1 MKRIIVA
8 MIAVCAIALT
18 GTPAAAQQTTGN
30 IQGRVLDAQK
40 AAIPGVTV
48 TAKQA
53 ATGFTRTEVTDAEGV
68 YRLNALPVGTYDL
81 KAELSGFAPYDHK
94 GIVVNVGQPTEI
106 NVDLKVGGLAETVS
120 VTAESPLIQT
130 TTSSVGGVVDVG
142 RIESL
147 PLNGR
152 QFANAA
158 VTIPGVMLGYHSD
171 PTKSTQFSPQI
182 GGGNG
187 RNVNYQIDGGD
198 NNDDT
203 VGGLLQ
209 LFPLEAV
216 QEFQFVTSRYKAEYG
231 RSNGGVMNIVTKGGT
246 NDMRGS
252 WFTLYRDTAMNAK
265 TETEKRNDAANVLA
279 GRAEVGKQDY
289 RRYQYGGSFGGPIA
303 RDKAHFFAAFERTQQ
318 DTFQVVNTQGLFPE
332 FDGPQPT
339 PYREN
344 LFTGKFTTNV
354 TPSQYLAVRYGRNN
368 NSQPYG
374 ARALSA
380 PNNWG
385 QSTNEFNSINLNHNW
400 VLGGGKLN
408 EFIFQYADFANA
420 ITANSGDPQ
429 HTFNNGVRVGQNTNT
444 PQATQQE
451 KYQFRNDFSFSKAG
465 WGGIG
470 HDFKVGVNFINE
482 PRLYLTFT
490 EGTSD
495 YAYTHADN
503 TLNGPLTAVSINGGL
518 AEANIPLKQY
528 AGYFQDD
535 WRVNN
540 RLTLNLGLRYDLI
553 TGYQIDQ
560 SKNPNFV
567 KVQAA
572 GAAGLLKG
580 IPGAE
585 NLGLEPKD
593 DKDNIQPRF
602 GFAYDVRG
610 DGRDVIRG
618 GWGIY
623 YDMGYTN
630 ANVLFPAV
638 DATGI
643 GFGQIFS
650 VSTSTGILNP
660 DGSFYRFGQPIANIN
675 SQNQVNTAQLPLF
688 GQWLDPRFELPFTR
702 QTAFGWSH
710 QLMTNTVF
718 TVDFVRNE
726 GRDLGTRAAI
736 NARAINTPST
746 APRQLAFLGLQPN
759 GIGTRGAISVGE
771 SDYKGLIMGVK
782 RRMTNGFDLTAT
794 YTLAESKSN
803 IGTAADELN
812 QNNIQDVALLYNDP
826 RTYGPTGRTDAR
838 HSGTLAAVWIK
849 KGLTIS
855 PIFTF
860 RSPLPIS
867 TIDGRDLNSNS
878 VINDLGAK
886 AYQFTG
892 FEGTTSTG
900 APLATFK
907 EIGDCKT
914 WNCSRG
920 AWRTLM
926 NLRMSYNLRLIGTSR
941 VELIGEVFNLFNAK
955 NPGGFNT
962 SQFGA
967 TGTPNASFMQPTSFA
982 GDFQAGEQR
991 VGQLGFRFSF

>member
-1 MKRIIVA
+1 MKRMIVA
-8 MIAVCAIALT
+8 MIAACAIAV
-18 GTPAAAQQTTGN
+18 GSPAAAQQTTGN
-30 IQGRVLDAQK
+30 IQGRVIDAQK
-40 AAIPGVTV
+40 AAVPGVTV
-48 TAKQA
+48 TAKSET
-53 ATGFTRTEVTDAEGV
+53 TGFTRTEVTDAEGV
-68 YRLNALPVGTYDL
+68 YRLNALPVGVYDVR
-81 KAELSGFAPYDHK
+81 AELSGFAPYERK
-94 GIVVNVGQPTEI
+94 GVIVNLGQLTDINIDLNVAG
-106 NVDLKVGGLAETVS
+106 VAENVS

-130 TTSSVGGVVDVG
+130 TTSSVGGTVDVG

-209 LFPLEAV
+209 LFPLEAI

-246 NDMRGS
+246 NDYRGS
-252 WFTLYRDTAMNAK
+252 WFTLFRDTAMNAK
-265 TETEKRNDAANVLA
+265 TESEKRANSD
-279 GRAEVGKQDY
+279 KQDY

-318 DTFQVVNTQGLFPE
+318 DTFQVVNTLGLFPE

-344 LFTGKFTTNV
+344 LFTGKMTSNI
-354 TPSQYLAVRYGRNN
+354 TPTQYLAVRYGRNN

-374 ARALSA
+374 AAALRA

-385 QSTNEFNSINLNHNW
+385 VSTNEFNSINVNHNW

-420 ITANSGDPQ
+420 ISANSGDPQ
-429 HTFNNGVRVGQNTNT
+429 HQFLNGVRVGQNTNT

-465 WGGIG
+465 WGGVG
-470 HDFKVGVNFINE
+470 HDFKAGVNFINE
-482 PRLYLTFT
+482 PRLFLTFT
-490 EGTSD
+490 EGVSD
-495 YAYTHADN
+495 YAYVHADN
-503 TLNGPLTAVSINGGL
+503 TLNGVLTRVSINGGL
-518 AEANIPLKQY
+518 AEANVPLKQY
-528 AGYFQDD
+528 ALYFQDD

-593 DKDNIQPRF
+593 DTDNIQPRV
-602 GFAYDVRG
+602 GFAFDVRG

-643 GFGQIFS
+643 GFGAIFD
-650 VSTSTGILNP
+650 VNVATGIFNA
-660 DGSFYRFGQPIANIN
+660 DGTPYRFGQPIANIA
-675 SQNQVNTAQLPLF
+675 SQNQVNTSALPLF
-688 GQWLDPRFELPFTR
+688 GQWLDPRFELPYTR
-702 QTAFGWSH
+702 QLAFGWSH
-710 QLMTNTVF
+710 QISPSTVF
-718 TVDFVRNE
+718 TVDVVRNE

-746 APRQLAFLGLQPN
+746 APRQLGFLNLQPN

-771 SDYKGLIMGVK
+771 SEYRGLITGIK
-782 RRMTNGFDLTAT
+782 RRMSRGFDLTAT
-794 YTLAESKSN
+794 YTLADSKSN

-812 QNNIQDVALLYNDP
+812 QNNIQDVALLYDDP
-826 RTYGPTGRTDAR
+826 RTWGPTGRTDAR
-838 HSGTLAAVWIK
+838 HSGTLGGVFLM
-849 KGLTIS
+849 KGVTIA

-860 RSPLPIS
+860 RSPLPIA

-878 VINDLGAK
+878 VANDLSAK
-886 AYQFTG
+886 AYKFTG
-892 FEGTTSTG
+892 FDGTTATYEETG
-900 APLATFK
+900 AC
-907 EIGDCKT
+907 ET

-926 NLRMSYNLRLIGTSR
+926 NLRVSYNLRLVGSSR
-941 VELIGEVFNLFNAK
+941 VELIGEVFNMFNAK

-962 SQFGA
+962 AQFTTAGA
-967 TGTPNASFMQPTSFA
+967 ANSGFMQPTSFA